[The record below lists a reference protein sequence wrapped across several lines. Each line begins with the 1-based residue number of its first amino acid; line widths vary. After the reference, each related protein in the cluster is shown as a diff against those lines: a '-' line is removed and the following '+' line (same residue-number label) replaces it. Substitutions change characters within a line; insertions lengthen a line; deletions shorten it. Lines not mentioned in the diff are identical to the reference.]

1 MTRIK
6 WGRIF
11 TALLILLV
19 FVYGGALLLGVSRPD
34 QLPGVSAIPGL
45 GDAIRQ
51 ALPPRDDQIG
61 PVAQP
66 TSGSGPPQATAVVQP
81 TSAPAQPSATPR
93 PAQLTQPTAAPST
106 RAPQAQPTTATQPG
120 SQQATGFRSEV
131 PVPESRGNFRLGYV
145 TVAFDKEFP
154 PYAPVVL
161 LFQEKLAE
169 KRGLGVRF
177 VPFDIEDKNRIAE
190 QRRADLLQNGG
201 FDFLLTTSSSYALW
215 GGPSVGKITAIVGE
229 SAGADK
235 AVVQASAVQTFNDM
249 AGKAFAYSDSS
260 VSEYLLYY
268 MLRVGGV
275 PVSQTVR
282 FGQENLNQAAR
293 RFLGREAH
301 GVVGWTSGDMDA
313 AARREDA
320 RVLMTSDQFRV
331 TMDVII
337 TGGRALETKREAVQ
351 AFHDAWFE
359 ANKMVFERPDA
370 AAAAIAKWSTP
381 WTGVGSTKDL
391 TDSLAEFAQATLAD
405 NGTVMSDQNLPLLYQ
420 RYKETQV
427 VWLSGGREVRQVLSD
442 EQLPSV
448 FDAAFVR
455 KTAQDRALV
464 SNRPPV
470 NASFHLT
477 ARPQIRGLTPEQQ
490 GRLTTVAVLGVR
502 EVQFEPGGTSLSRV
516 AQRAIEE
523 NVIPVLRSTVG
534 TYLRVEGSAGW
545 PAGAG
550 LNEAAVNS
558 LAFERSRAVQ
568 DYIIKFGIPVERLV
582 LSSTLPRCR
591 ECVDAA
597 EVQRD
602 NRVTFSLVQ

>member
-51 ALPPRDDQIG
+51 ALPPRDGQIG

-66 TSGSGPPQATAVVQP
+66 TSGGGPPQATAVAQP
-81 TSAPAQPSATPR
+81 TRAPAQPSATPR
-93 PAQLTQPTAAPST
+93 PAQLTQPTAAPAT
-106 RAPQAQPTTATQPG
+106 RVPQAQPTTATQPG

-131 PVPESRGNFRLGYV
+131 RVPESQGNFRLGYV

-293 RFLGREAH
+293 RFLAREAH

-442 EQLPSV
+442 GQLPSV

-455 KTAQDRALV
+455 KTAQDSALV

-470 NASFHLT
+470 NATFHLT

-558 LAFERSRAVQ
+558 LAFERSRAAQ

-591 ECVDAA
+591 ECADAA

-602 NRVTFSLVQ
+602 NRVMFSLVQ